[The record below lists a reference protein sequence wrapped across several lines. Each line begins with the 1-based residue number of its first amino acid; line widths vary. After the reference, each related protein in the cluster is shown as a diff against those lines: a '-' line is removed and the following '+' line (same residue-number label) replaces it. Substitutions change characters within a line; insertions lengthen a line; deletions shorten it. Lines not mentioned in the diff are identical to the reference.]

1 MKNSKIKRNKQ
12 LVGEKKGFHPARIIS
27 EHKEIITL

>member
-12 LVGEKKGFHPARIIS
+12 LIAKKRILSNNIYTYR
-27 EHKEIITL
+27 EIITL